1 MTDSTERPLISFVL
15 LAYSQERFVAEAV
28 QAALSQTYSPLE
40 VILSDDCSPDRT
52 FDIMQK
58 ITATYQGPHTIVLN
72 CNEQNLGLAGHINR
86 VMEIV
91 KGKMIVVAAGDD
103 VSRPDRVERTYAV
116 YAASDG
122 QAKSI
127 FGNAIIVDE
136 WGEEHTLYLPTGT
149 HSHDTLSAHWMA
161 QRTTGVLGCTHAWDR
176 EVFDAFGP
184 IDTSIYQEDLIIP
197 WRSALLGHVEYI
209 DDVLVAYRL
218 HSSNMQFR
226 PRSGN
231 RRIRKLLRDL
241 ERQGRN
247 RVAICNNRIA
257 DLDRWATLAPARKA
271 TCDELKALMLAKLR
285 EAQLET
291 QLYAEPNY
299 LRRGHLI
306 LRGLQQKTDART
318 LARWVLTALFP
329 PVYFGYLEYLDFK
342 NRQKRRY
349 GTP

>member
-1 MTDSTERPLISFVL
+1 MTDSPERPLITFALV
-15 LAYSQERFVAEAV
+15 AYNQEPFIAEAV
-28 QAALSQTYSPLE
+28 HGALNQTYSPLE

-52 FDIMQK
+52 FEIMQE
-58 ITATYQGPHTIVLN
+58 IAATYRGPHTIVLN
-72 CNEQNLGLAGHINR
+72 RNEQNLGLAGHINQ
-86 VMEIV
+86 VMEMV
-91 KGKMIVVAAGDD
+91 KGRLIVVAAGDD
-103 VSRPDRVERTYAV
+103 ISRPDRVERTYAV
-116 YAASDG
+116 YADSHG
-122 QAKSI
+122 KAKSI

-136 WGEEHTLYLPTGT
+136 SGKELSLYLPTGS

-218 HSSNMQFR
+218 HRSNMQFR

-231 RRIRKLLRDL
+231 RSTRKLLRDL

-271 TCDELKALMLAKLR
+271 TYDDLKAIMLAKLR

-299 LRRGHLI
+299 LRRGQLI
-306 LRGLQQKTDART
+306 LRGLRQKTDTRS

-329 PVYFGYLEYLDFK
+329 PVYFGYLEYLDIRNK
-342 NRQKRRY
+342 QRQRSRL
-349 GTP
+349 